1 MHSHHG
7 FQGEFAQDRQA
18 QLFRDAGVDGPA
30 ARHVAVSAA
39 SQGAEVAANRQQAN
53 PLNLAT
59 LAPASRLVFAWL
71 ESRRTARVRPGLSG
85 A

>member
-7 FQGEFAQDRQA
+7 FHGEFAQDRQA

-30 ARHVAVSAA
+30 ARHVAVTAA
-39 SQGAEVAANRQQAN
+39 TQGAEVAATRQQAN
-53 PLNLAT
+53 PMSLAT
-59 LAPASRLVFAWL
+59 LAPASRLVFAWI
-71 ESRRTARVRPGLSG
+71 ESRRTARVRTGLSS

>member
-18 QLFRDAGVDGPA
+18 QLFRDAGADGPA
-30 ARHVAVSAA
+30 ARHLAVNAA
-39 SQGAEVAANRQQAN
+39 SEGAEVAANRRRAYA
-53 PLNLAT
+53 LNLAT
-59 LAPASRLVFAWL
+59 LAPATRLVFTWAEW
-71 ESRRTARVRPGLSG
+71 RRTARVRPRLSG